1 MPSIQTTTILRAAA
15 ALLGIGF
22 WFTICPE
29 DHTLCRLSPGL
40 QLTGLCASSRHY
52 LGLDT
57 PTDCSIIGTDF
68 KGEGLLN
75 TFSLA
80 QLVVATFHRG
90 IRHYIHRSLSFFLR
104 TGYVTSRPT
113 DLELTSFFEQDH
125 PLGILD
131 HTTSIEP
138 SFTGVV
144 TSNNFDCANST
155 GGVVPPHRRQIDL
168 WTQFGVGSPINSHSG
183 PTGGG
188 NLPPIRELQF
198 FDLQWT
204 STGSGV
210 GSPQQS
216 FTGPAGCDNLSRSW
230 TSLQRDLFLQI
241 WIRVGFLPF
250 RFFWPDW

>member
-68 KGEGLLN
+68 KGEGSQHVFTGPTGSGNLPPWYPALHP
-75 TFSLA
+75 
-80 QLVVATFHRG
+80 QEPE
-90 IRHYIHRSLSFFLR
+90 FFLR

-138 SFTGVV
+138 SFT
-144 TSNNFDCANST
+144 
-155 GGVVPPHRRQIDL
+155 RR
-168 WTQFGVGSPINSHSG
+168 
-183 PTGGG
+183 
-188 NLPPIRELQF
+188 
-198 FDLQWT
+198 
-204 STGSGV
+204 
-210 GSPQQS
+210 
-216 FTGPAGCDNLSRSW
+216 CDFKQL
-230 TSLQRDLFLQI
+230 
-241 WIRVGFLPF
+241 
-250 RFFWPDW
+250 